1 MDNRRCK
8 RKIDNLEAE
17 IVTDEICYSGIILNL
32 SEKGLYMVTATKY
45 SVDDIK
51 PSKVLKM
58 KCRLPSGGLLNM
70 NCEVKWFRTKN
81 SPYGI
86 SFSMGMEIIDP
97 PVQYREFLK
106 TLQ

>member
-1 MDNRRCK
+1 MDSRRSK

-17 IVTDEICYSGIILNL
+17 IVLDEMCYSGIVMNL

-51 PSKVLKM
+51 PSKVIKM
-58 KCRLPSGGLLNM
+58 KCQLPSGDVLSM

-86 SFSMGMEIIDP
+86 TFSVGMEIIDP
-97 PVQYREFLK
+97 PVQYREFLR